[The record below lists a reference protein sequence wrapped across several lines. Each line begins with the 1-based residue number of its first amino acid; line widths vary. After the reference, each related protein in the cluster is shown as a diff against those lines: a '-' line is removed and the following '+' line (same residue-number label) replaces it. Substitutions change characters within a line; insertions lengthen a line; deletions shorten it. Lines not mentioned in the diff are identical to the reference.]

1 VGCHSAALCI
11 LLQSGGSSL
20 ISSFGC
26 ENISK
31 FYGEFRAAGPR
42 STPKEMALHSQLSE
56 AVKAT
61 AIGTINAV
69 VDFGDLIIERL
80 SQQNYALALFAG
92 FGGLTVVVIRSR
104 RKLTLL
110 QKKLDKLGHD
120 VRQLELKES
129 RRLMDA
135 LHLKSSSES
144 QTQQLD
150 APATISPRETSS
162 G

>member
-1 VGCHSAALCI
+1 
-11 LLQSGGSSL
+11 
-20 ISSFGC
+20 
-26 ENISK
+26 
-31 FYGEFRAAGPR
+31 
-42 STPKEMALHSQLSE
+42 MALHSQLSE